1 MTQGS
6 RSQKVSLIYGGQ
18 VQVKRL
24 FMNSQTIVS
33 PDVAYSSAYLLFQL
47 STELTSIKGGG
58 GEQFL
63 SLGFFSFFIFIL
75 RGKGLLTKD
84 QF

>member
-24 FMNSQTIVS
+24 FMNSQTIVI

-47 STELTSIKGGG
+47 FTELASIKG

-63 SLGFFSFFIFIL
+63 SLGFFFHFYSK
-75 RGKGLLTKD
+75 R
-84 QF
+84 

>member
-58 GEQFL
+58 GQFL

>member
-58 GEQFL
+58 GDN
-63 SLGFFSFFIFIL
+63 SCPWGFFLFSFLF
-75 RGKGLLTKD
+75 
-84 QF
+84 

>member
-47 STELTSIKGGG
+47 FTELASIKGGNNSCPWV
-58 GEQFL
+58 F
-63 SLGFFSFFIFIL
+63 FFIFIL

>member
-58 GEQFL
+58 GTIL
-63 SLGFFSFFIFIL
+63 VLGVFFFFHFYSK
-75 RGKGLLTKD
+75 R
-84 QF
+84 